1 MSEKILLTGASGFIG
16 TNLLEDLLAK
26 GYEVKNLDWNEPKI
40 PARKNLWENVNIINY
55 EDFEKAVVGFNPDYI
70 VHLAARTDLDG
81 KTLEDYDQNI
91 TGVENLMKIIHK
103 LPNLK
108 KIIITSSKF
117 VTRNGYK
124 IKNQHDYCPHT
135 KYGESKV
142 DEDRE
147 DFKIDKNFDE
157 LYNIAVTYGNFG
169 KFGKIYK
176 EAYDTLLGAFEQR
189 CSDEKVIYAYIS
201 DLDAFSQVYFNQE
214 QYVRLEQYRDKEMGI
229 IRFSKRKENLLKNSS
244 SQKMIVFNLWQF
256 VKHIAIHERMNFEE
270 YFIYPSYRSKI
281 LLDQILIGIDYSLW
295 IEEVVF
301 SYTLDSKI
309 DINKAIYCERL
320 EQFINNVIIPKFD
333 SMSEI
338 SYESYYRK
346 IFISFLYGDA
356 KNVEDLL
363 FLHIYQWHK
372 IILGKSKLR
381 ERYTDEKQDLIDN
394 KNVEFKFSTKRF
406 YQIAM
411 KRFDST
417 FNNEYDRLNAYGTLR
432 RESNML
438 FYDYKKDDIK
448 MILSN
453 IKKACEAITYDRTI
467 LYRQCQEYL
476 LRYRGE

>member
-1 MSEKILLTGASGFIG
+1 MKAKYKLSFDVYTRKIDELEENKRISEYKNCVLKFYKKDEKQFSIRKKIDKLIDDSDIIFLLDNSGIYNAV
-16 TNLLEDLLAK
+16 T
-26 GYEVKNLDWNEPKI
+26 YEAFDDGGEYYKNLQM
-40 PARKNLWENVNIINY
+40 L
-55 EDFEKAVVGFNPDYI
+55 PDQI
-70 VHLAARTDLDG
+70 S
-81 KTLEDYDQNI
+81 I
-91 TGVENLMKIIHK
+91 
-103 LPNLK
+103 
-108 KIIITSSKF
+108 
-117 VTRNGYK
+117 
-124 IKNQHDYCPHT
+124 
-135 KYGESKV
+135 

-201 DLDAFSQVYFNQE
+201 DLDAFSQMYFNQE

-229 IRFSKRKENLLKNSS
+229 IRFSKRKETLLKNSS

-270 YFIYPSYRSKI
+270 YFIYPSYRSRI

-295 IEEVVF
+295 IEELVF

-333 SMSEI
+333 SISEI

-356 KNVEDLL
+356 KNIEDLL

-372 IILGKSKLR
+372 RILGKSKLR
-381 ERYTDEKQDLIDN
+381 ERYKDEKQDLIDN
-394 KNVEFKFSTKRF
+394 KNVELKFSTKRF
-406 YQIAM
+406 YQITM

-476 LRYRGE
+476 LRCRGE

>member
-1 MSEKILLTGASGFIG
+1 MNKLMGFLELKEMSLPSIPWKQYTGNEKLDEKYLWTIRSAVYRG
-16 TNLLEDLLAK
+16 EDL
-26 GYEVKNLDWNEPKI
+26 NLPRLVGED
-40 PARKNLWENVNIINY
+40 AEN
-55 EDFEKAVVGFNPDYI
+55 A
-70 VHLAARTDLDG
+70 T
-81 KTLEDYDQNI
+81 
-91 TGVENLMKIIHK
+91 
-103 LPNLK
+103 
-108 KIIITSSKF
+108 KF
-117 VTRNGYK
+117 
-124 IKNQHDYCPHT
+124 
-135 KYGESKV
+135 
-142 DEDRE
+142 
-147 DFKIDKNFDE
+147 
-157 LYNIAVTYGNFG
+157 A
-169 KFGKIYK
+169 
-176 EAYDTLLGAFEQR
+176 
-189 CSDEKVIYAYIS
+189 
-201 DLDAFSQVYFNQE
+201 
-214 QYVRLEQYRDKEMGI
+214 
-229 IRFSKRKENLLKNSS
+229 ENLLYKLGNNG
-244 SQKMIVFNLWQF
+244 MVIFYP
-256 VKHIAIHERMNFEE
+256 
-270 YFIYPSYRSKI
+270 YFIANKSKI